1 MKIYT
6 IKNLAL
12 CVSAACVFSAHA
24 DTQSVVV
31 LDKEN
36 AKHTFLVDTENGYL
50 KTTATTLEIYE
61 NLQISDEARVF
72 EYANINK
79 VLFNQGTSNT
89 MKVISGENISVFPNP
104 ASEFVNI
111 ANYNGNEACELY
123 SIDGKFICAKEIKG
137 KRINISDLASG
148 EYILKIG
155 DKSFKLIKK

>member
-50 KTTATTLEIYE
+50 KTTANTLEIHE
-61 NLQISDEARVF
+61 NLSEDQEPAVF
-72 EYANINK
+72 KYANIKK
-79 VLFNQGTSNT
+79 VLFNQNT
-89 MKVISGENISVFPNP
+89 TNTINVVSGNNISIFPNP